1 MADCPFCG
9 EPVLESDKSETMMFV
24 EKDGTSSRKQIHY
37 ECQARSIVGSVAHQQ
52 KRCSCYGG
60 EGSDDEFPSKRIAA
74 LAALAY
80 FRASG
85 DP

>member
-1 MADCPFCG
+1 MAECPFCG
-9 EPVLESDKSETMMFV
+9 EPVLENEKSETMMFIG
-24 EKDGTSSRKQIHY
+24 KDGTASNKQIHY

-52 KRCSCYGG
+52 MRCSCHGG
-60 EGSDDEFPSKRIAA
+60 DGGDHEFPTKRIAA
-74 LAALAY
+74 KAALSY